1 MPGSDVEESVSKFA
15 RRVDANHA
23 QVKSALIAAG
33 AKVHDL
39 SSTGGGVPDL
49 LIGINGRLALFEVKD
64 GAKVKS
70 AQKLT
75 KAQEEFHAMWAGFP
89 ICTVD
94 GPEAA
99 LRHLKVLQSDKT

>member
-1 MPGSDVEESVSKFA
+1 MSKYA
-15 RRVDANHA
+15 KRVDANHA

-39 SSTGGGVPDL
+39 SAIGGGVPDL

-70 AQKLT
+70 AQELT
-75 KAQEEFHAMWAGFP
+75 DAQKKFHAMWAGFP

-99 LRHLKVLQSDKT
+99 LRHLQVLKS